1 MHISNKSN
9 DYIGCK
15 PGYQLI
21 LGYEN
26 EKYIKGLIKGL
37 GKDKKEDLFTDD
49 LIKRYKIS
57 KEKNLEL
64 YDLLTDKL
72 QLNIY
77 NKLDKVM
84 KDLQN
89 GREKFI
95 ALDLKEQAFVI
106 TEILKMLKCNVDK
119 ANLTSIGGKG
129 KAGSMSL
136 GMKLTTKNNKT
147 VQLIDQSVTGL
158 FEKKTELLNL

>member
-1 MHISNKSN
+1 
-9 DYIGCK
+9 
-15 PGYQLI
+15 
-21 LGYEN
+21 
-26 EKYIKGLIKGL
+26 
-37 GKDKKEDLFTDD
+37 
-49 LIKRYKIS
+49 
-57 KEKNLEL
+57 
-64 YDLLTDKL
+64 
-72 QLNIY
+72 
-77 NKLDKVM
+77 M